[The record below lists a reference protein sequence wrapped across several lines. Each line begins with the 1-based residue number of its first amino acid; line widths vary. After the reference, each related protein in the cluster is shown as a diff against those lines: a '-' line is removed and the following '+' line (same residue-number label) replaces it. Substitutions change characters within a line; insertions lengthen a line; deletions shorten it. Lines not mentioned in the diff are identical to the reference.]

1 MEYLK
6 KFNHKILLFFIISVL
21 FICGLNLTA
30 SAKTIVSD
38 EDYTIYDT
46 TWTKANVDYWVKYD
60 NIVFGF
66 GDRTTCFLKITDSD
80 GEYINNLTRLKCQY
94 VIDGDLYTVN
104 QEYKGDVNKFSFGSV
119 FSKEG
124 QFFSRENDESYRYSD
139 KELENIFKY
148 SDPKFSGHANY
159 QWTWNFHV
167 TDIVYLYVWYENA
180 DGEEV
185 ASSFFPNGEHPM
197 YDEDGNL
204 LGIYDV
210 EGNIVSNTSI
220 DESGMIV
227 EIDPITNEET
237 ALLTADMQRAG
248 VVDTRSN
255 GFGFTNFVGSFQE
268 ILMLAAIIILAVAL
282 FPLINGISSAIG
294 NSFKNKKYKKRKK

>member
-1 MEYLK
+1 
-6 KFNHKILLFFIISVL
+6 
-21 FICGLNLTA
+21 
-30 SAKTIVSD
+30 
-38 EDYTIYDT
+38 
-46 TWTKANVDYWVKYD
+46 
-60 NIVFGF
+60 
-66 GDRTTCFLKITDSD
+66 
-80 GEYINNLTRLKCQY
+80 
-94 VIDGDLYTVN
+94 
-104 QEYKGDVNKFSFGSV
+104 
-119 FSKEG
+119 
-124 QFFSRENDESYRYSD
+124 
-139 KELENIFKY
+139 
-148 SDPKFSGHANY
+148 
-159 QWTWNFHV
+159 
-167 TDIVYLYVWYENA
+167 
-180 DGEEV
+180 
-185 ASSFFPNGEHPM
+185 M

-227 EIDPITNEET
+227 EINPTTNEET

-268 ILMLAAIIILAVAL
+268 ILMLVAIIVLAVAL